1 MSSSPCRI
9 RNFCVIAH
17 IDHGKSTLS
26 DRFLDLTGLVDDR
39 TRVEQRLDT
48 MDIERERGI
57 TIKSQAV
64 RMPYKAA
71 DGQVYEF
78 NLMDTPG
85 HVDFTYEVSRA
96 LTACEGAILVVD
108 AVQGVEAQTLANVYL
123 AVEAGLEIVP
133 VINKIDLPGA
143 RVDDIREQVEEI
155 VGLPGEDCLP
165 CSAKTG
171 EGVPAIL
178 EAVIQH
184 VPPPEIDTES
194 SLRAL
199 VIDSHYDQYLGVIC
213 YVRVRE
219 GEIRKGDKI
228 KSMTTG
234 ATWEVDRVG
243 HFEPELKEDPS
254 LVSGQVGFLTASIKD
269 IRDVRV
275 GDTLTSA
282 SGGATEPLPGY
293 QEVKPVV
300 FAGLYAADN
309 SDYENLRE
317 ALGKLQLNDAAL
329 TYEPDVSEAL
339 GFGFRCGFL
348 GLLHM
353 EIVQARLEN
362 DYDLDLVTTSP
373 SVVYTVHRK
382 DGAVEQCDNP
392 SKCPD
397 LAALDF
403 IEEPWIE
410 AKIHM
415 PERYIGS
422 VNELVQEKRGEFGD
436 LKFLG
441 PDRVCGTYLLPFA
454 EIVVDFYDKLKSR
467 TQGYASLEYEM
478 LPPRRGDLVRMD
490 IHIQKEAVD
499 ALAFIVPRQDA
510 FRRGNAIVVKLKE
523 LIPRQMFE
531 VPIQAVLGAKPI
543 ARATVK
549 ALRKNVIAKC
559 YGGDISR
566 KRKLLEKQKKGKK
579 RMKMV
584 GNVEIPQS
592 AFMAILS
599 SDGPGGKK

>member
-1 MSSSPCRI
+1 MRPKGRI

-26 DRFLDLTGLVDDR
+26 DRFLDLTGVADQRNKVD
-39 TRVEQRLDT
+39 QRLDT

-71 DGQVYEF
+71 DGTLYEF

-96 LTACEGAILVVD
+96 MAACEGAILVVD

-123 AVEAGLEIVP
+123 AMEAGLELVP

-143 RVDDIREQVEEI
+143 RVDDIRQQVQDI
-155 VGLPGEDCLP
+155 VGLPAEDCLP

-178 EAVIQH
+178 EAVVSRI
-184 VPPPEIDTES
+184 PPPKEAPEE

-199 VIDSHYDQYLGVIC
+199 IIDSHYDSYLGVIC

-219 GEIRKGDKI
+219 GEIRSGTRI
-228 KSMTTG
+228 KSMSTG
-234 ATWEVDRVG
+234 RVWEVDRVG
-243 HFEPELKEDPS
+243 YFNPEMKEAEV
-254 LVSGQVGFLTASIKD
+254 LESGQVGFLTASIKD
-269 IRDVRV
+269 IRELRV
-275 GDTLTSA
+275 GDTLTTATRSA
-282 SGGATEPLPGY
+282 EKPLPGY
-293 QEVKPVV
+293 KEILPVV
-300 FAGLYAADN
+300 FCGLYSTENA
-309 SDYENLRE
+309 DYESLRD

-353 EIVQARLEN
+353 AIVQERLER
-362 DYDLDLVTTSP
+362 DYDLDLVTTAP
-373 SVVYTVHRK
+373 SVVYMVHTK
-382 DGAVEQCDNP
+382 DGQTVRCDNP
-392 SKCPD
+392 SRCPD
-397 LAALDF
+397 MAYVDW

-410 AKIHM
+410 AKVYM
-415 PERYIGS
+415 PERGIGPI
-422 VNELVQEKRGEFGD
+422 NELVQEKRGEFLSLD
-436 LKFLG
+436 FIG
-441 PDRVCGTYLLPFA
+441 PQRVQATYRIPFS

-478 LPPRRGDLVRMD
+478 IGHRRGELVRMD
-490 IHIQKEAVD
+490 IHINKEPVD
-499 ALAFIVPRQDA
+499 AFATIVPRQDA
-510 FRRGNAIVVKLKE
+510 FRRGNALTSKLKE

-531 VPIQAVLGAKPI
+531 VPIQAVLGTKPI
-543 ARATVK
+543 ARATVR
-549 ALRKNVIAKC
+549 ALRKNVLAKC

-584 GNVEIPQS
+584 GSVEIPQS
-592 AFMAILS
+592 AFMAVLS
-599 SDGPGGKK
+599 TDFPGSKK

>member
-1 MSSSPCRI
+1 MKKKGQI

-26 DRFLDLTGLVDDR
+26 DRFLDLTGLSDDR
-39 TRVEQRLDT
+39 NRVDQRLDT

-64 RMPYKAA
+64 RMPYKAE

-96 LTACEGAILVVD
+96 LAACEGAILVVD
-108 AVQGVEAQTLANVYL
+108 AAQGVEAQTLANVYL
-123 AVEAGLEIVP
+123 AVEAGLEIIP

-143 RVDDIREQVEEI
+143 RVEEI
-155 VGLPGEDCLP
+155 RHEVEDIIGLPGDECLP

-178 EAVIQH
+178 EAVVERIPAPQEEFE
-184 VPPPEIDTES
+184 VP
-194 SLRAL
+194 LRAL
-199 VIDSHYDQYLGVIC
+199 IIDSHYDSYLGVIC
-213 YVRVRE
+213 YVRLRE
-219 GEIRKGDKI
+219 GRMTKGTKI

-234 ATWEVDRVG
+234 RNWTVDSVG
-243 HFEPELKEDPS
+243 FFNPDMQVTKE
-254 LVSGQVGFLTASIKD
+254 LVSGQVGFFTAAIKD
-269 IRDVRV
+269 IREVRV
-275 GDTLTSA
+275 GDTLTSTAQPA
-282 SGGATEPLPGY
+282 SEPLPGY
-293 QEVKPVV
+293 KEVLPVV
-300 FAGLYAADN
+300 FCGLYATDN
-309 SDYENLRE
+309 ADYESLRD

-353 EIVQARLEN
+353 SIVQERLER

-373 SVVYTVHRK
+373 SVVFRVHTR
-382 DGAVEQCDNP
+382 DGQTNLCDNP

-397 LAALDF
+397 VAVLES

-410 AKIHM
+410 AKVYM
-415 PERYIGS
+415 PERGIGPI
-422 VNELVQEKRGEFGD
+422 NDLVQEKRGEFVSLD
-436 LKFLG
+436 YLG
-441 PDRVCGTYLLPFA
+441 PDRVCGTYNLPFS
-454 EIVVDFYDKLKSR
+454 EIVIDFYDKMKSR

-478 LPPRRGDLVRMD
+478 IGYRPGDLVRMD
-490 IHIQKEAVD
+490 IHIQKEPVD
-499 ALAFIVPRQDA
+499 ALATIVPRQDA
-510 FRRGNAIVVKLKE
+510 HGRGNKVVSKLKE
-523 LIPRQMFE
+523 LIPRQMFD
-531 VPIQAVLGAKPI
+531 VPIQAVLGHKPI
-543 ARATVK
+543 ARANVK
-549 ALRKNVIAKC
+549 ALRKNVLAKC

-592 AFMAILS
+592 AFMAILAT
-599 SDGPGGKK
+599 DFPGTKK